1 MSKILLAR
9 QSTQAPQ
16 NTAGARGRVFKFSPK
31 NIPVVDAK
39 MWAQME
45 AAARTPRKGRQYP
58 VMIEAPDA
66 EPAGT

>member
-16 NTAGARGRVFKFSPK
+16 KTAVARGRVFKFSPK

-39 MWAQME
+39 MSLDDN
-45 AAARTPRKGRQYP
+45 RQCGWSP
-58 VMIEAPDA
+58 LPLSQD
-66 EPAGT
+66 GC